1 MVGMG
6 VNTLFYIPPFDSED
20 AKVIH
25 IGGYAK
31 KCVAS
36 F

>member
-1 MVGMG
+1 MWI
-6 VNTLFYIPPFDSED
+6 NSAFKFPPFDSED
-20 AKVIH
+20 AKVIR

-31 KCVAS
+31 KGVAS

>member
-1 MVGMG
+1 MG
-6 VNTLFYIPPFDSED
+6 IDSVFNIPPFDSED
-20 AKVIH
+20 AKVIR

-31 KCVAS
+31 KGVAS